1 MPSQVGHQTL
11 HSTVEEP
18 LVSIIILNYNGKQHL
33 KDCLN
38 SVEKLAYGNMEVIFV
53 DNASSDGSVRFV
65 MQNYPRVKIIENS
78 RNLGVAAGNN
88 VGIDAAKGKYVFLL
102 NPDTEVDPLCLNGL
116 ANVMDMD
123 DSVGVCGAKIR
134 LFDERER
141 LQHAG
146 GRYHVIGVALDRGLY
161 ELDSGQYDKV
171 EDVSFVCGAAL
182 LFRKDVLSSVGLLDP
197 AFFMYHEEVDFCLR
211 MWLNG
216 LRVLYV
222 PNAIVYHKSRYFAS
236 LKSGKR
242 EPLIEFHK
250 NKNTL
255 TILLKNFDVI
265 AIVKWLPVTLCY
277 RFYWFLRYVFDRNLP
292 CAKAVVDSVIWA
304 TKNIPNIG
312 SSRREIMSKKNANV
326 NLINHCA
333 NIGEVWGEFR
343 RLHELELSLK
353 KSSQTSGVR

>member
-11 HSTVEEP
+11 YSTVEEP
-18 LVSIIILNYNGKQHL
+18 LVSIVILNYNGRQHL
-33 KDCLN
+33 KDCLE
-38 SVEKLAYGNMEVIFV
+38 SVGKLAYGNKEVIFV

-65 MQNYPRVKIIENS
+65 RQNYPLVKIIENS

-88 VGIDAAKGKYVFLL
+88 VGINAANGKYVFLL
-102 NPDTEVDPLCLNGL
+102 NPDTEVHSLCLDSL
-116 ANVMDMD
+116 TKVMDVD
-123 DSVGVCGAKIR
+123 NSIGVCGAKIR
-134 LFDERER
+134 LFDERQR

-161 ELDSGQYDKV
+161 EIDSGQYSKI

-182 LFRKDVLSSVGLLDP
+182 MFRKEVLSSVGALDP

-216 LRVLYV
+216 LRVSYV
-222 PNAIVYHKSRYFAS
+222 PNAMVYHKSRYFAS

-255 TILLKNFDVI
+255 TILLKNFGMID
-265 AIVKWLPVTLCY
+265 IVKWLPVTLCY
-277 RFYWFLRYVFDRNLP
+277 RFYWFVRYVFDGNLP
-292 CAKAVVDSVIWA
+292 CAKAVVDSVIW
-304 TKNIPNIG
+304 TMKNIPGIS
-312 SSRREIMSKKNANV
+312 SSRRAIMSKKNANV
-326 NLINHCA
+326 KLIEHCA
-333 NIGEVWGEFR
+333 NIAEVWREFR

-353 KSSQTSGVR
+353 KGSQTSGVR